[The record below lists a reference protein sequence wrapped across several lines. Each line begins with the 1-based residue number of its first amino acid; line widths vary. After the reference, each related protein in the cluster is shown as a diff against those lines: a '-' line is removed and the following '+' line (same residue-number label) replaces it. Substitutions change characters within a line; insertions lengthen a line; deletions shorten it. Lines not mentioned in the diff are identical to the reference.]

1 MEKEQTA
8 VEWFIE
14 QLKDYDFADIKDNE
28 YYIIKIPIWI
38 LKEKEIQALEME
50 KEQIE
55 DAFQEG
61 KWDWH
66 NHITNGTESKD
77 LAQYYNDTYGK
88 P

>member
-1 MEKEQTA
+1 MGKEQTV

-14 QLKDYDFADIKDNE
+14 QLKDNE
-28 YYIIKIPIWI
+28 YYIIKIPTWI

-88 P
+88 S